1 MGPAEF
7 VIVNLS
13 NNWVAK
19 RDFTSPPQ
27 WAIIR
32 SLEALGSR
40 SLPKRGLSH
49 VVIKASAS
57 ASLRMNATFVVW
69 AEILSQLNERLKRAW
84 WAGGKKDT
92 NKAGLAE
99 TKSLGRMGEQF
110 NIGKAIYACLYLLL
124 ASNLTQKT
132 V

>member
-7 VIVNLS
+7 VIVSLS
-13 NNWVAK
+13 NNWVAN

-40 SLPKRGLSH
+40 SSPKRGLSH

-57 ASLRMNATFVVW
+57 ASLRMNATFVVR

-84 WAGGKKDT
+84 WAGGKKDA
-92 NKAGLAE
+92 NKAGPAE

-110 NIGKAIYACLYLLL
+110 TIGKPVYACLYLLL
-124 ASNLTQKT
+124 ASNHPQKT

>member
-13 NNWVAK
+13 NNCVAK

-32 SLEALGSR
+32 SLEARGSK
-40 SLPKRGLSH
+40 SSPKWGLSH
-49 VVIKASAS
+49 VVIKASAG
-57 ASLRMNATFVVW
+57 ASLRMNAILVVR
-69 AEILSQLNERLKRAW
+69 AAILSQLNERLKRAW
-84 WAGGKKDT
+84 WAGGKKDA
-92 NKAGLAE
+92 NKAGPAE
-99 TKSLGRMGEQF
+99 TKSLGRIGEQF
-110 NIGKAIYACLYLLL
+110 TIGKPVYACLYLLL
-124 ASNLTQKT
+124 ASNRAQKT

>member
-13 NNWVAK
+13 NNRVAN

-32 SLEALGSR
+32 SLGALGSN
-40 SLPKRGLSH
+40 SSPNFGLSQ
-49 VVIKASAS
+49 VVIKPSAI
-57 ASLRMNATFVVW
+57 ARLRVNAILV
-69 AEILSQLNERLKRAW
+69 ARAAILSQLNERLNRASC
-84 WAGGKKDT
+84 AGGKKEA
-92 NKAGLAE
+92 NKAGPAE
-99 TKSLGRMGEQF
+99 TKSLGRMGEQSTIAAAV
-110 NIGKAIYACLYLLL
+110 NGYSCLLL
-124 ASNLTQKT
+124 ASNCLEKT

>member
-13 NNWVAK
+13 NNCAAK
-19 RDFTSPPQ
+19 REFTSPPQ

-32 SLEALGSR
+32 SLEARGSK
-40 SLPKRGLSH
+40 SSPNWGLSH

-57 ASLRMNATFVVW
+57 ASLRRNATFVVW

-84 WAGGKKDT
+84 WAGGKKDA
-92 NKAGLAE
+92 NKAGPAE
-99 TKSLGRMGEQF
+99 TKSLGRMVEQF
-110 NIGKAIYACLYLLL
+110 NIGRAIYACLYLLL
-124 ASNLTQKT
+124 AFNRTQKT